1 MVYKTVLVSLN
12 EIDRLTGLIEFS
24 AELAAAY
31 SAHIVGLYVIPGP
44 AVYPALGPYA
54 VPELI
59 DVFTKYFAEQ
69 SKNVRD
75 KFEHVMSQ
83 NGLSFEWLEIRATV
97 PEVSRT
103 VSEVGRIADLVIVSE
118 IDRQAD
124 IGVEVEFVANVV
136 MDVGRP
142 VFILPRRARNKFKI
156 DQIVCGYNGS
166 KEAARA
172 IHDALPL
179 LKQAADVRLIWVDPS
194 KSYGAAGTLPG
205 TDMAESLARHD
216 VKVTAE
222 SMPTTGLDAAE
233 ALLTRARDLD
243 AGMVVMGA
251 YGHSRL
257 REYVLGGAT
266 RTALSTMSVPLLMSH

>member
-12 EIDRLTGLIEFS
+12 DIDRLTGLLEFS
-24 AELAAAY
+24 ADLATAH

-44 AVYPALGPYA
+44 AVYPAVGPYA

-118 IDRQAD
+118 VDRQAD
-124 IGVEVEFVANVV
+124 IGVEVDFVANVV

-142 VFILPRRARNKFKI
+142 VLILPRRARSKLRI

-172 IHDALPL
+172 IHDAVPL
-179 LKQAADVRLIWVDPS
+179 LKQAGDVRLVWVDPS

-205 TDMAESLARHD
+205 ADLAESLARHD

-222 SMPTTGLDAAE
+222 SMPTIGLNAAE
-233 ALLTRARDLD
+233 ALLTRAHDLD

-266 RTALSTMSVPLLMSH
+266 RTALSAMSVPLVMSH